1 MELTR
6 RDATVALAA
15 IGISSLAIGTHQ
27 FRGDKAPE
35 SSITEAEKETIHT
48 TLIAIADVV
57 YPTKVTGI
65 PTFVA
70 SYLEGR
76 LSHVEHPQEMVAT
89 VNELNSL
96 ATTWHDN
103 TVPELS
109 RETREQLLQETGAAT
124 ADENPRGTT
133 AERIRYFVVNELL
146 FALYASPTGGELV
159 GIENP
164 IGHPGGVQS
173 YQSSSLNLD

>member
-6 RDATVALAA
+6 RDATIALAA
-15 IGISSLAIGTHQ
+15 VGISSLAIGTHQ
-27 FRGDKAPE
+27 FRGDQASD
-35 SSITEAEKETIHT
+35 SSMTDAEKETIHS

-57 YPTKVTGI
+57 YPTTVTGI

-70 SYLEGR
+70 TYLDGR
-76 LSHVEHPQEMVAT
+76 LSHVEHPQEMIAT

-96 ATTWHDN
+96 AMTWHDN

-109 RETREQLLQETGAAT
+109 RGTREQLLRETGAA
-124 ADENPRGTT
+124 AAAENPTGTT

-164 IGHPGGVQS
+164 IGHPGGIQS
-173 YQSSSLNLD
+173 YQSPSMNHD